1 MSLKQRFAYF
11 EKQLKKF
18 QDGDPATKREII
30 SKAHPCL
37 IQLIAEIGL
46 NILKGN
52 IKLKDDQYKT
62 LKPYKRMLLALCK
75 PGKKLKERRAV
86 LKRTIG
92 GFLPKVLPA
101 ILSAVAGFSGHALAG
116 LV

>member
-1 MSLKQRFAYF
+1 MTLKERFVYF
-11 EKQLKKF
+11 EKQLKEF
-18 QDGDPATKREII
+18 QEGDTASRKEII
-30 SKAHPCL
+30 RKAHPCL
-37 IQLIAEIGL
+37 VQLIAEIGL

-52 IKLKDDQYKT
+52 IKLPDDQYKT
-62 LKPYKRMLLALCK
+62 LKPYKRMLLSLCK
-75 PGKKLKERRAV
+75 PGKSLKERRAV
-86 LKRTIG
+86 LKRTVG

>member
-1 MSLKQRFAYF
+1 MSLKERFVYF
-11 EKQLKKF
+11 EKQLKEF
-18 QDGDPATKREII
+18 QDADATSRREII

-52 IKLKDDQYKT
+52 IKLRDDQYKT
-62 LKPYKRMLLALCK
+62 LKPHKRMLLALCK
-75 PGKKLKERRAV
+75 PGKTLKERRAV

-101 ILSAVAGFSGHALAG
+101 ILSAVAGFAGHALAS